1 MLKLKQQKI
10 YVIDLITKKLN
21 NMKLYDV
28 PRNSKIKVLGDIKIP
43 PAAQNIEEQEVLN
56 FSHVDGMY
64 SYCTNSNNEV
74 VHLAAWTEVEIVE

>member
-1 MLKLKQQKI
+1 
-10 YVIDLITKKLN
+10 
-21 NMKLYDV
+21 MKLYDV
-28 PRNSKIKVLGDIKIP
+28 PNNSKIKVLGDIKIP

-74 VHLAAWTEVEIVE
+74 VHLAAWAEVEIVE